1 MSKIQF
7 SHIRV
12 LLAGPEPS
20 PHVEQNLPDTA
31 RMVISSDDEK
41 DPADTA
47 KDPAEVATDVAT
59 EQQKDDAE
67 SEDVAKQT

>member
-12 LLAGPEPS
+12 LLVGPEPS
-20 PHVEQNLPDTA
+20 PQTEQNLQDTA
-31 RMVISSDDEK
+31 RMVISSDDEQ
-41 DPADTA
+41 DPADAA
-47 KDPAEVATDVAT
+47 KDPAAEATGVAT
-59 EQQKDDAE
+59 EQQKDDVE